1 MSTDELT
8 PAEVKA
14 IAAEIDAWNAK
25 AADATHWKIFVIQH
39 LYALPVECYL
49 VWYENTVRQVFS
61 REEDGKLRPA
71 YTMTYRAPDYDRTQ
85 QKEEASYDRTQQ
97 KEEAS

>member
-1 MSTDELT
+1 MSSDELT
-8 PAEVKA
+8 PGEVKA

-25 AADATHWKIFVIQH
+25 AVHLPDWRIFAIQH

-49 VWYENTVRQVFS
+49 VWYENTLRQVFS
-61 REEDGKLRPA
+61 REEDGKLRPT

-85 QKEEASYDRTQQ
+85 QKEEAS
-97 KEEAS
+97 